1 MYPLK
6 LFGGLVLLVVLAWAC
21 SNMSVDDS
29 PQQPAVVSDLPR
41 EVRVPTPSPT
51 EVWVDKVIGDCNAAM
66 SGREVVKLTEERY
79 AEILRADGCSETR
92 VAELVAELG
101 GHQAAFQAWFDEQAT
116 GDAYWDSLTVADLAN
131 CTEAARPTICEA
143 RLMGLYAETSITIRE
158 RLAVPEQLALERHLK
173 QVREIDEVVEVQG
186 GDFQLTMDEILFTCS
201 LAPRWAADVAAAQE
215 YLTSLGRSDLLGLE
229 VELHQKQVYVTSMQ
243 EVCAASTG
251 APLGGGG
258 SQGAQ
263 GPLPTLVP
271 TLSPYYDPT
280 ISERV
285 LSDPCFRGTGPNHG
299 VNGVT
304 SYRWDV
310 DCQIEQKQWGN

>member
-6 LFGGLVLLVVLAWAC
+6 IFGGLALLVVLAWAC
-21 SNMSVDDS
+21 SSMSVSDS
-29 PQQPAVVSDLPR
+29 PQQPAVVSDPPR

-143 RLMGLYAETSITIRE
+143 RLMGLYAETSITMRE

-173 QVREIDEVVEVQG
+173 QVRKIDEVVEVQG
-186 GDFQLTMDEILFTCS
+186 GDFELTPNEVLFTCT
-201 LAPRWAADVAAAQE
+201 LLPAWVEDVWAAQE
-215 YLTSLGRSDLLGLE
+215 YLASLGRGDLMGLE
-229 VELHQKQVYVTSMQ
+229 VELRQKQMYVTGMQ
-243 EVCAASTG
+243 EVCALTDG
-251 APLGGGG
+251 
-258 SQGAQ
+258 
-263 GPLPTLVP
+263 
-271 TLSPYYDPT
+271 
-280 ISERV
+280 R
-285 LSDPCFRGTGPNHG
+285 
-299 VNGVT
+299 
-304 SYRWDV
+304 
-310 DCQIEQKQWGN
+310 